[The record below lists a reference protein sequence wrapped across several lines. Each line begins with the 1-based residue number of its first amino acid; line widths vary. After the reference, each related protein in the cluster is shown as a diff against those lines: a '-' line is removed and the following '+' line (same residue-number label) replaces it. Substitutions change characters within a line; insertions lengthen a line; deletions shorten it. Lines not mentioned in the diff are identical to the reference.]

1 MVTRT
6 VTRNYFSSFFL
17 AIQPPNFLQLGRTES
32 SPKGTS
38 SGGVPGITCHSKRIS
53 EWVAILLLRWST
65 LYMQASPLARVAEPM
80 RMLMRLRAHWLPVGV
95 DGQLRAAGCTS
106 DALREV

>member
-1 MVTRT
+1 
-6 VTRNYFSSFFL
+6 
-17 AIQPPNFLQLGRTES
+17 
-32 SPKGTS
+32 
-38 SGGVPGITCHSKRIS
+38 
-53 EWVAILLLRWST
+53 
-65 LYMQASPLARVAEPM
+65 MQASPLARVAEPM